1 MEYRRLGT
9 SGLQVSQLS
18 FGSLS
23 TFGNQIEDDSRL
35 KRDEV
40 SSISERIF
48 TSENADKVLKL
59 RSIAQELSISLT
71 VLGAA
76 YCLKNPNVNT
86 VILGTTKVTQI
97 QKNLKAGEALHL
109 LTDEI
114 MTRIESTPN
123 NRPSH
128 PKFQH
133 EN

>member
-18 FGSLS
+18 FGSWI

-35 KRDEV
+35 KRDEF

-48 TSENADKVLKL
+48 TSENANKVLKL
-59 RSIAQELSISLT
+59 RSIAQELSISLP
-71 VLGAA
+71 VLGVAW
-76 YCLKNPNVNT
+76 CLKNPNVST
-86 VILGTTKVTQI
+86 AILGATKVAQI
-97 QKNLKAGEALHL
+97 QDNLKAGEALHL

-114 MTRIESTPN
+114 MIRIEGAPN

-128 PKFQH
+128 PKF
-133 EN
+133 